1 MHPISSFRG
10 NRPTNKHTNP
20 LTNRQDRV
28 QYTVLLS
35 LARSVKMNV
44 DIYGVCRYTS
54 ETALAGFIQSECYL
68 APLPKAFHLIGIY
81 RATNKTVADDTI
93 SQIRQ

>member
-1 MHPISSFRG
+1 MNPISRYRG
-10 NRPTNKHTNP
+10 NGPTNRHTNP
-20 LTNRQDRV
+20 LTNIQDRL

-54 ETALAGFIQSECYL
+54 QTAFVRFIQSECYL
-68 APLPKAFHLIGIY
+68 APLPKAFHLIGL
-81 RATNKTVADDTI
+81 ALLTKL
-93 SQIRQ
+93 